1 MEGRLLARARAK
13 QEKMRSANRAEE
25 NLRQGEVYASIPVT
39 RIWDWSLRTV

>member
-25 NLRQGEVYASIPVT
+25 NLRRVAPVHDLT
-39 RIWDWSLRTV
+39 F